1 MQFHLTAARGSEGRG
16 DLPELAQPESGRMGT
31 RTRLCLAPDLLRLTA
46 MSHHSSCWR
55 NASPRYFTQ
64 IRWRST
70 LRPKPALQRWK
81 GAGQFLPPPGH
92 LGWRPPRMVSLENL
106 IPPHPPA
113 PAPSP
118 PPMVLCGYR
127 SARRLASTG
136 GLALVVR
143 VKLKPK
149 SPPPAL
155 FLFSPLP
162 SLTPRSGPQAPLS
175 FSTI

>member
-1 MQFHLTAARGSEGRG
+1 
-16 DLPELAQPESGRMGT
+16 MGT

-106 IPPHPPA
+106 IPPPPLSSSPKPTPHGPPWISVSSQTCQHRGTCPCGQSKVEA
-113 PAPSP
+113 EVTPTRSLPLFPTTLPDTPQWSPSP
-118 PPMVLCGYR
+118 
-127 SARRLASTG
+127 A
-136 GLALVVR
+136 
-143 VKLKPK
+143 
-149 SPPPAL
+149 
-155 FLFSPLP
+155 
-162 SLTPRSGPQAPLS
+162 
-175 FSTI
+175 